1 MFIPRTLNR
10 WLDINP
16 QNGSLTRTQTFITL
30 PAFTIPSKDQQVF
43 SYSFLQAAWNFESPN
58 AFSLDAKSVAA
69 ALNLLETTM
78 GPGELSGAL
87 CIMYLD
93 ANGNVVR
100 YLLWSADNEE
110 VFYFNIPPYAG
121 QFILQNFRLELWN
134 NSIGVTHS
142 TLPVNF
148 YTSVLGNIDYRYGV
162 DSSLV
167 NADPIITNMSVQLD
181 GDAFDLPMFFPQGS
195 TPNPN

>member
-1 MFIPRTLNR
+1 MPEQPHPPYVPGSMFIPRTLNR

-78 GPGELSGAL
+78 GPG
-87 CIMYLD
+87 
-93 ANGNVVR
+93 
-100 YLLWSADNEE
+100 
-110 VFYFNIPPYAG
+110 
-121 QFILQNFRLELWN
+121 
-134 NSIGVTHS
+134 
-142 TLPVNF
+142 
-148 YTSVLGNIDYRYGV
+148 
-162 DSSLV
+162 
-167 NADPIITNMSVQLD
+167 
-181 GDAFDLPMFFPQGS
+181 
-195 TPNPN
+195 